1 MRASSEELALR
12 HAVDQCLPSGGV
24 VVGVSGGADSLA
36 LLAATQWVAEHR
48 GDPLTAVVVD
58 HGLQVNSDAI
68 AAQAAANARALGA
81 TDVRIERVQ
90 VDPQDPDGMEAA
102 ARAARRAALL
112 AVMDSVGAT
121 SLALGHTREDQAET
135 VLLRL
140 TRGAGVR
147 SLAAMRA
154 CSTPWHR
161 PFLDISRE
169 QVRAVATE
177 RMGAVGGEIWEDP
190 HNSDPRFA
198 RVRVRG
204 WLASLTGELGQGVVQ
219 GLARTAHLA
228 AADSQALEE
237 WAHRESGRLITQEDG
252 EICADRAELAQ
263 LPQAIRTR
271 VIREMYRLVRLPD
284 DSGMDLELDHVEAI
298 DYTVTEWKGQG
309 PTNLPGHVQAT
320 IAYGRLC
327 LRRSKE

>member
-1 MRASSEELALR
+1 MRASSEELELR
-12 HAVDQCLPSGGV
+12 HAADECLPSGGV

-36 LLAATQWVAEHR
+36 LLAATLWVAEHR
-48 GDPLTAVVVD
+48 GDPVTAVVVD
-58 HGLQVNSDAI
+58 HGLQENSDAI
-68 AAQAAANARALGA
+68 AAQAAHNARALGA
-81 TDVRIERVQ
+81 TDVRIERVK
-90 VDPQDPDGMEAA
+90 VDPHDPDGLEAA
-102 ARAARRAALL
+102 ARHARRAAL
-112 AVMDSVGAT
+112 ASVANSVGAT
-121 SLALGHTREDQAET
+121 SIALGHTREDQAET

-177 RMGAVGGEIWEDP
+177 HMGAVGGEIWEDP
-190 HNSDPRFA
+190 HNSDPRFS
-198 RVRVRG
+198 RVRVRN
-204 WLASLTGELGQGVVQ
+204 WLASLTDELGPSVVQ
-219 GLARTAHLA
+219 GLSRTATLA
-228 AADSQALEE
+228 AADSDALEE
-237 WAHRESGRLITQEDG
+237 WAHRESTRLIAQEEG
-252 EICADRAELAQ
+252 VICADRGELAA
-263 LPQAIRTR
+263 LPEAIRTR

-284 DSGMDLELDHVEAI
+284 DAGMDLERHHVEAI
-298 DYTVTEWKGQG
+298 NYAVTDWKGQG
-309 PTNLPGHVQAT
+309 PTNVPGHVQAS